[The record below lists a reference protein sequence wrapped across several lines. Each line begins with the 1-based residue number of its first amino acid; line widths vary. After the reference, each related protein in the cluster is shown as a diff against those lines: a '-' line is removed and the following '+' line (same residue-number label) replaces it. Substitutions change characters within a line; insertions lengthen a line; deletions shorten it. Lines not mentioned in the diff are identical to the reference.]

1 MYRYR
6 VDAHDLKVVKVPEN
20 YRECSVCGHWLPPE
34 SNSEPCRRTNCDACY
49 TAPMEKFNKLRDKTN
64 ANKKRKTYDNLC
76 ELADKLNS
84 CQTKRA
90 LMEKITKALA
100 AIPDDEL
107 VLLEHET
114 FMQDYDETT
123 FEDDVFDTEAQAIDA
138 TAEPALAGL
147 VERFWVIGLP

>member
-6 VDAHDLKVVKVPEN
+6 VDAHDLKVVKVPEA
-20 YRECSVCGHWLPPE
+20 YVECSVCGHWLPPE
-34 SNSEPCRRTNCDACY
+34 NNSEPCRRTNCDACY
-49 TAPMEKFNKLRDKTN
+49 NAPIEKYNELLAKIHENKN
-64 ANKKRKTYDNLC
+64 NKKYDKLL

-114 FMQDYDETT
+114 LMQDYDETT
-123 FEDDVFDTEAQAIDA
+123 FEDDVFDTEARAIDA